1 MESWYLSITSFQV
14 IFTDFEPNFKRTN
27 KTLVVHLEVDLFP
40 VAFGN

>member
-1 MESWYLSITSFQV
+1 MESWYLSRTSFQA

-27 KTLVVHLEVDLFP
+27 KTLAVHLEDLFP